1 MALLRALNEGHGVTL
16 AVITHDP
23 AIAASA
29 SRRIELRD
37 GRVVADHR
45 ERQASR

>member
-1 MALLRALNEGHGVTL
+1 VTL

-23 AIAASA
+23 VIAASA
-29 SRRIELRD
+29 PRRVELRD

-45 ERQASR
+45 ERQAHR